1 MHFCRSLLF
10 CFMML
15 LCIPAVHAQDGSVP
29 PSGVTD
35 AGYVIGVGDVIEVSL
50 VGVADYRAR
59 VKVQA
64 DGTVMLPYAES
75 VRAADQTAL
84 QLGREIAGRLARGG
98 YYVRPQIIVDIVSY
112 ASRYV
117 TVLGAVASPGLVPVD
132 RAYRVSEILARVG
145 GTRAGGADHVTLR
158 RASGEEM
165 NLDIAALVT
174 GGDARDPEVR
184 PGDKIYVP
192 EAEPFFIYG
201 QVNAP
206 GAYPVRDGMTVRQAL
221 ARGGGLTQLGTDKR
235 VKIIRGGRPLKG
247 AGLETVVAA
256 EDVVVVGERYF

>member
-1 MHFCRSLLF
+1 
-10 CFMML
+10 
-15 LCIPAVHAQDGSVP
+15 
-29 PSGVTD
+29 
-35 AGYVIGVGDVIEVSL
+35 
-50 VGVADYRAR
+50 
-59 VKVQA
+59 
-64 DGTVMLPYAES
+64 
-75 VRAADQTAL
+75 
-84 QLGREIAGRLARGG
+84 
-98 YYVRPQIIVDIVSY
+98 
-112 ASRYV
+112 
-117 TVLGAVASPGLVPVD
+117 
-132 RAYRVSEILARVG
+132 
-145 GTRAGGADHVTLR
+145 
-158 RASGEEM
+158 M

-221 ARGGGLTQLGTDKR
+221 ARGGGLTQLGTEKR

>member
-1 MHFCRSLLF
+1 MRYIRILLF
-10 CFMML
+10 NIML
-15 LCIPAVHAQDGSVP
+15 LIGVPAAIAEDSAVP
-29 PSGVTD
+29 QPGVTD
-35 AGYVIGVGDVIEVSL
+35 AGYVIGVGDVIEVTL
-50 VGVADYRAR
+50 VGVADYRER

-64 DGTVMLPYAES
+64 DGTVLLPYAES
-75 VRAADQTAL
+75 VRASDQTAL

-98 YYVRPQIIVDIVSY
+98 YFVRPQVIVDIVSY

-132 RAYRVSEILARVG
+132 RAYRLSEILARVG
-145 GTRAGGADHVTLR
+145 GTRAGGADHVALR

-165 NLDIAALVT
+165 KLDIAALAM
-174 GGDARDPEVR
+174 GDNDGDPEVQ

-192 EAEPFFIYG
+192 EAETFFIYG

-221 ARGGGLTQLGTDKR
+221 ARGGGLTQLGTEKR
-235 VKIIRGGRPLKG
+235 VKIIRGGKDVKG
-247 AGLETVVAA
+247 AGLESAVTA

>member
-1 MHFCRSLLF
+1 MVRILF
-10 CFMML
+10 CLFL
-15 LCIPAVHAQDGSVP
+15 LPFGLPQAIAQDA
-29 PSGVTD
+29 PSAAPVTD
-35 AGYVIGVGDVIEVSL
+35 GGYVIGVGDVIEVSL

-75 VRAADQTAL
+75 VTVADRTAL
-84 QLGREIAGRLARGG
+84 QLSREVAWKLAATG
-98 YYVRPQIIVDIVSY
+98 YYVKPQVVVDIVTY

-132 RAYRVSEILARVG
+132 RAYRLSEILARVG
-145 GTRAGGADHVTLR
+145 GKREGGADYLTLR

-165 NLDIAALVT
+165 KLDIAALVT
-174 GGDARDPEVR
+174 GGGGDDPQVE
-184 PGDKIYVP
+184 PGDKIFVP
-192 EAEPFFIYG
+192 DAESFFIYG

-206 GAYPVRDGMTVRQAL
+206 GAYALRGRMTVRQAI
-221 ARGGGLTQLGTDKR
+221 ARGGGLTQLGTEKR
-235 VKIIRGGRPLKG
+235 VKIFRGGREVRG
-247 AGLETVVAA
+247 AALESAVMP

>member
-1 MHFCRSLLF
+1 MQFFRLLL
-10 CFMML
+10 CYFMML

-29 PSGVTD
+29 QSGVTD

-75 VRAADQTAL
+75 VPAAEQTAL

-165 NLDIAALVT
+165 NLDIAALAT
-174 GGDARDPEVR
+174 GSESRDPEVR

-221 ARGGGLTQLGTDKR
+221 ARGGGLTQLGTEKR
-235 VKIIRGGRPLKG
+235 VKIIRGGKHLKG

>member
-1 MHFCRSLLF
+1 MQFCK
-10 CFMML
+10 ML
-15 LCIPAVHAQDGSVP
+15 LLYIMILTCIPVANAQDGSVP
-29 PSGVTD
+29 QSGVTD
-35 AGYVIGVGDVIEVSL
+35 VGYVIGVGDVVEVSL

-75 VRAADQTAL
+75 VQAAEQTAL

-158 RASGEEM
+158 RASGEELT
-165 NLDIAALVT
+165 LDIAALAT
-174 GGDARDPEVR
+174 GGESRDPEIL

-221 ARGGGLTQLGTDKR
+221 ARGGGLTQLGTEKR
-235 VKIIRGGRPLKG
+235 VKIIRGGKDLKG
-247 AGLETVVAA
+247 AGLETVVTA